1 MLSAVDVAGH
11 PRSASR
17 DQSRQLATPQLEIA
31 VHCWQDA
38 AMDTGKAAEHEARA
52 LEEVVERLVAR
63 FPDVAEDR
71 VREIVRAAHEEF
83 ANRPIRDYVPVFV
96 ERTAQDELNRL
107 TTT

>member
-1 MLSAVDVAGH
+1 
-11 PRSASR
+11 
-17 DQSRQLATPQLEIA
+17 
-31 VHCWQDA
+31 
-38 AMDTGKAAEHEARA
+38 MDNGKAEHEARA
-52 LEEVVERLVAR
+52 LAEVVESLVAR

>member
-1 MLSAVDVAGH
+1 VPGTKARRMTATGTSASSRMSVAGQG
-11 PRSASR
+11 R
-17 DQSRQLATPQLEIA
+17 EG
-31 VHCWQDA
+31 WKDA
-38 AMDTGKAAEHEARA
+38 AMDTGKAEHEARA